1 MPARTDGDLPPA
13 TTVVRTHGEGT
24 WDMSRVASLGGGTTD
39 ATRHV
44 INATSVLVHPSLGR
58 AVLSGSARRAV
69 EAAFGCI
76 DLEYDLNT
84 GQRGRRGR
92 ETVAALLAAVP
103 TAAAAYVVNS
113 NPAAL
118 ALAATVLAPGRELV
132 ISRRELYEIRD
143 GFRLPELLTSTGARL
158 CPVGTA
164 DGAVLDDYRQAV
176 WSGTGCVLTL
186 VPARDASDGVCGRP
200 DVTALAGL
208 NVPVI
213 ADISSGL
220 LRPEP
225 ALPGEPDAE
234 TALRQGATLV
244 TASGDKLL
252 GGPQTG
258 LLIGDRAV
266 IEQVRRHPLARAMQA
281 DKLALAALCA
291 TIVDGGTPTLAA
303 VRTVHTDLR
312 ARGEWLVGALRAG
325 GVTADL
331 VESHVTVLGDA
342 SSRLRSYAVAID
354 QRLAGRLRRGGP
366 AVVGDLRGGRL
377 LLNLR
382 PVPADRDT
390 DLAVA
395 VLAAASRTQSAKT
408 IREKSPWLGD
418 A

>member
-1 MPARTDGDLPPA
+1 MRARTSRPVAAPALLDPPRTAAVRPPGDRDQDPPPIA
-13 TTVVRTHGEGT
+13 PPVG
-24 WDMSRVASLGGGTTD
+24 DPP
-39 ATRHV
+39 RHV
-44 INATSVLVHPSLGR
+44 INATSVLVHPGLGR
-58 AVLSGSARRAV
+58 AVLSGSARHAV
-69 EAAFGCI
+69 AVASGCT
-76 DLEYDLNT
+76 DLEYDLHN

-118 ALAATVLAPGRELV
+118 VLAATVLAPGRELV

-164 DGAVLDDYRQAV
+164 DGAVLEDYRQAV

-186 VPARDASDGVCGRP
+186 VPGRSAADASPDRP
-200 DVTALAGL
+200 DVAALAGL
-208 NVPVI
+208 HVPVI

-244 TASGDKLL
+244 TAGGDKLL

-258 LLIGDRAV
+258 LLLGDRAV

-281 DKLALAALCA
+281 DKLALAALRA
-291 TIVDGGTPTLAA
+291 TVVHGGTPTLAA
-303 VRTVHTDLR
+303 VRAVPDDLR
-312 ARGEWLVGALRAG
+312 ARGESLVGALRAG
-325 GVTADL
+325 GVAAEL
-331 VESHVTVLGDA
+331 VESHVTVLSGT
-342 SSRLRSYAVAID
+342 STRLHSFAVAVD
-354 QRLAGRLRRGGP
+354 QRLAGPLRAGDP
-366 AVVGDLRGGRL
+366 AVVGELRDGHLLLDLRS
-377 LLNLR
+377 
-382 PVPADRDT
+382 VPDGNDT
-390 DLAVA
+390 DLVVA
-395 VLAAASRTQSAKT
+395 VLAAASR
-408 IREKSPWLGD
+408 P
-418 A
+418 

>member
-1 MPARTDGDLPPA
+1 MRARTSRPAATPALLDPPSPAAAVRPPGERNQDPLPAGDPP
-13 TTVVRTHGEGT
+13 
-24 WDMSRVASLGGGTTD
+24 
-39 ATRHV
+39 RHV
-44 INATSVLVHPSLGR
+44 INATSVLVHPGLGR
-58 AVLSGSARRAV
+58 AVLSGSARHAV
-69 EAAFGCI
+69 AVASGCT
-76 DLEYDLNT
+76 DLEYDLHN

-118 ALAATVLAPGRELV
+118 VLAATVLAPGRELV

-164 DGAVLDDYRQAV
+164 DGAVLEDYRQAV

-186 VPARDASDGVCGRP
+186 VPGRSATDAPPDRP
-200 DVTALAGL
+200 DVAALAGL
-208 NVPVI
+208 HVPVI

-244 TASGDKLL
+244 TAGGDKLL

-258 LLIGDRAV
+258 LLLGDRAV

-281 DKLALAALCA
+281 DKLALAALRA
-291 TIVDGGTPTLAA
+291 TVVHGGTPTLAA
-303 VRTVHTDLR
+303 VRAAPDDLR
-312 ARGEWLVGALRAG
+312 ARGESLVGALRAG
-325 GVTADL
+325 GVAAEL
-331 VESHVTVLGDA
+331 VESHVTVLSGA
-342 SSRLRSYAVAID
+342 STRLHSFAVAID
-354 QRLAGRLRRGGP
+354 QRLAGRLRVGDP
-366 AVVGDLRGGRL
+366 AVVGELRDGHLLLDLRS
-377 LLNLR
+377 
-382 PVPADRDT
+382 VPAGNDT
-390 DLAVA
+390 DLVVA
-395 VLAAASRTQSAKT
+395 VLAAASR
-408 IREKSPWLGD
+408 P
-418 A
+418 